1 MLRLRIILVALGLT
15 IAAFLAHAATV
26 RYPAAPVAF
35 EADPS
40 VWPGAFHVHTVASD
54 GLGTLD
60 DVADAATATG
70 AAWVLVADHNTA
82 DRQGARFVKGVLIVS
97 APETSALDGH
107 IVAIGVSRALTR
119 AERRASTAVST
130 IRSLG
135 GTPVA
140 AHPVDRKRPY
150 RRLEDPGLA
159 GMEVLSADQEL
170 HDALVAPHRLVPAA
184 LAYIV
189 NPMHGLARLIRRPA
203 ATLARWD
210 ELLPTRRMIG
220 YCAIDA
226 HGRPPYDVMMR
237 LLQMYVV
244 VGRPRSGDAAADGAA
259 LLDALTRGRS
269 YCGIDVFGSAG
280 GFRYTA
286 TAGSRTAGMGDDVA
300 LAEDPVLKVDLAYSA
315 LPDGAH
321 PVMICGGAETALV
334 QQPGPGWRAFEFRP
348 VRTGACRVEVRLGE
362 PGAAGVPWIV
372 SNPIFVR

>member
-1 MLRLRIILVALGLT
+1 MLRPRILLVACGLAV
-15 IAAFLAHAATV
+15 AAFVAHAATV
-26 RYPAAPVAF
+26 RYPPVPVAF

-40 VWPGAFHVHTVASD
+40 VWPGAFHVHTEASD

-60 DVADAATATG
+60 DVADAAKATG
-70 AAWVLVADHNTA
+70 AAWVLVADHNKTDGRTA
-82 DRQGARFVKGVLIVS
+82 RLVKGVLIMS
-97 APETSALDGH
+97 APEVSALDGH
-107 IVAIGVSRALTR
+107 VNAIGVSRALTR
-119 AERRASTAVST
+119 PERRAATALST

-140 AHPVDRKRPY
+140 AHPLDRKRPY
-150 RRLEDPGLA
+150 KRLDDPDLA
-159 GMEVLSADQEL
+159 GMEVLSATQEL
-170 HDALVAPHRLVPAA
+170 HDAIVAPHRLVPAA
-184 LAYIV
+184 LAYLV
-189 NPMHGLARLIRRPA
+189 NPLHGLARLIRRPD

-210 ELLPTRRMIG
+210 ELLATRRLMG

-237 LLQMYVV
+237 LLQTYVV
-244 VGRPRSGDAAADGAA
+244 VGRPRSADTAADGAA

-269 YCGIDVFGSAG
+269 YCGVDLFGRAA

-286 TAGSRTAGMGDDVA
+286 TAGSRTVGMADDVA
-300 LAEDPVLKVDLAYSA
+300 LAERPVLRVDLAYSA

-321 PVMICGGAETALV
+321 PVMICGGVETALV
-334 QQPGPGWRAFEFRP
+334 QQPAPGPRSFEFRP
-348 VRTGACRVEVRLGE
+348 VRPGACRVEVRLGE